1 MTMSHQDPVLPRYGA
16 GSLSDIIPFLC
27 SPVRG
32 AEPPPW
38 MPAVVHGAERVVLLL
53 IDGLGWNQLSARAN
67 VAPTISSMTGG
78 SITSVAPSTTA
89 TALTSLTTGLTP
101 GEHGLIGY
109 RMDMGGVV
117 MNTLRWGDGRTD
129 MRREFPPRQI
139 QPCPPFLGSSVPVI
153 SMADKEGSGFTEAH
167 LSGVKAMGWR
177 TASSIPVTIERALA
191 DGERFVY
198 AYYDGVDKIA
208 HERGFGD
215 YYDSE
220 LSFAD
225 GLVASII
232 ERLPQDTVLLVTA
245 DHGQVH
251 VGDNT
256 VTLPPEV
263 TELVRTQSGEGRF
276 RWLHAR
282 RGREQEL
289 RDACARF
296 EDVAWVV
303 TRDRV
308 VDEKWFGGRVSAD
321 ALRRMG
327 DVALVPFAPV
337 SFEDP
342 ADGGL
347 FDLVC
352 RHGSLTADEMLV
364 PLVAHRS

>member
-1 MTMSHQDPVLPRYGA
+1 MTMSHQAPVLPRYGS

-32 AEPPPW
+32 MAPPEW
-38 MPAVVHGAERVVLLL
+38 MPSLVGGADRVVLLL
-53 IDGLGWNQLSARAN
+53 VDGLGWNQLQERAH
-67 VAPTISSMTGG
+67 VAPTISAMTGG
-78 SITSVAPSTTA
+78 LITSVAPSTTA

-117 MNTLRWGDGRTD
+117 MNTLRWGDGRVD
-129 MRREFPPRQI
+129 LRREFPPRQV

-177 TASSIPVTIERALA
+177 AASSIPVTIERALA

-225 GLVASII
+225 AMVASII
-232 ERLPQDTVLLVTA
+232 ERLPADTVLLVTA

-251 VGDNT
+251 VGGNT
-256 VTLPPEV
+256 ISLGADVMEH
-263 TELVRTQSGEGRF
+263 VRIQSGEGRF

-282 RGREQEL
+282 RGREAGLLESC
-289 RDACARF
+289 RRF
-296 EDVAWVV
+296 DDVAWVV
-303 TRDRV
+303 TREQV

-364 PLVAHRS
+364 PLLAHRA

>member
-1 MTMSHQDPVLPRYGA
+1 MSHHAPVLPRYGE

-27 SPVRG
+27 SPARRTTV
-32 AEPPPW
+32 PSW
-38 MPAVVHGAERVVLLL
+38 MPSLVDGAERVVLLL
-53 IDGLGWNQLSARAN
+53 IDGLGWNQLTARPQI
-67 VAPTISSMTGG
+67 APVISSMVGG
-78 SITSVAPSTTA
+78 PITSVAPSTTA

-109 RMDMGGVV
+109 RMDMGGAV
-117 MNTLRWGDGRTD
+117 MNTLRWGDGRND
-129 MRREFPPRQI
+129 LRREYPPRQV

-167 LSGVKAMGWR
+167 LSGVKSMGWR
-177 TASSIPVTIERALA
+177 AASSIPVIIQRALSA
-191 DGERFVY
+191 GERFVY

-215 YYDSE
+215 FYDSE
-220 LSFAD
+220 LASAD
-225 GLVASII
+225 AMVSSII
-232 ERLPQDTVLLVTA
+232 DRLPSGTVLLVTA

-251 VGDNT
+251 VGENT
-256 VTLPPEV
+256 IALPPTVMEH
-263 TELVRTQSGEGRF
+263 VRIQSGEGRF
-276 RWLHAR
+276 RWFHAR
-282 RGREQEL
+282 RGRESGL
-289 RDACARF
+289 LDACHEFA
-296 EDVAWVV
+296 DVAWVV
-303 TRDRV
+303 TREQV
-308 VDEKWFGGRVSAD
+308 VDEKWFGARVSAD

-327 DVALVPFAPV
+327 DIALVPFEPV

-364 PLVAHRS
+364 PLVAHRA